1 MSRAGAGPLRTLL
14 VANRG
19 EIACRVMR
27 TARRL
32 GMRAI
37 AIYSDADVDALHV
50 RVADAAIRVGPAPA
64 RESYLDIEA
73 VLRAARES
81 GADAIHPG
89 YGFLSQNAD
98 FADACAA
105 AKIAFV
111 GPGGNAMRAMGRKD
125 EAKAIMRAAG
135 VPVVPGWQGD
145 DQSDATL
152 VREAERVGFPLLV
165 KAIAG
170 GGGKGMRVA
179 RSAAELPAALSAARG
194 EASRA
199 FGDARLLL
207 ERFIEAPRH
216 VEVQVIADR
225 HGHCRHLYE
234 RDCSLQ
240 RRYQKVIEE
249 CPAPGL
255 SPALRERLYIAAV
268 RAAQAVGYENAGTV
282 EFIVAGDDGWFLE
295 MNTRLQVEHP
305 VTEAVLGI
313 DLVEW
318 QLRVAA
324 GEPLPAQPTA
334 PRGHAFEARVYAE
347 DPRNGYLPAGGRI
360 EVLRWPERDA
370 RIDAAVEQGDRVV
383 TDYDALLAKVIVH
396 GATREEALQRLE
408 SALLSSH
415 VEGVTTNLAAL
426 VALTRDPDFR
436 AARMTTGLIDA
447 RGDSLLPEL
456 AVQGKRAAQ
465 LAAAALLEPDGTEGL
480 DPWAARD
487 GWRVQGPRRSDVR
500 FMVPGTGFSVIAA
513 APGITDE
520 PVPDTHSSSHVAVFP
535 DEVRVWLDGEFF
547 RLARVARGAPTESAC
562 GGGEVLA
569 PMPGAVLE
577 VRVTEG
583 ERVSRGQ
590 PLVVLEAMK
599 MEHTLRA
606 AVPGRVSSI
615 DVHSGQRVRD
625 GERLLSIE
633 AESAG

>member
-50 RVADAAIRVGPAPA
+50 RVADAAVRVGPAPA

-105 AKIAFV
+105 ADIVFV

-125 EAKAIMRAAG
+125 EAKALMRAAG

-194 EASRA
+194 EATRA
-199 FGDARLLL
+199 FGDARLML

-225 HGHCRHLYE
+225 HGPCLHLHE

-255 SPALRERLYIAAV
+255 PLALRERLHDAAV
-268 RAAQAVGYENAGTV
+268 RAARAVNYENAGTV
-282 EFIVAGDDGWFLE
+282 EFIVADGDGWFLE

-324 GEPLPAQPTA
+324 GEPLPAQPTG

-347 DPRNGYLPAGGRI
+347 DPRNGYLPAGGRV

-370 RIDAAVEQGDRVV
+370 RIDAAVGQGDRVV

-408 SALLSSH
+408 SALLSSR

-426 VALTRDPDFR
+426 VALTRDADFR

-447 RGDSLLPEL
+447 RGDTLLPEL
-456 AVQGKRAAQ
+456 AVQCKRAAQ

-487 GWRVQGPRRSDVR
+487 GWRVQGPRKSDVR
-500 FMVPGTGFSVIAA
+500 FVVPDGTAITGKPVPGT
-513 APGITDE
+513 
-520 PVPDTHSSSHVAVFP
+520 HSSGHVAVFP

-547 RLARVARGAPTESAC
+547 RLARVARGAPAESAS
-562 GGGEVLA
+562 GSGQVLA

-615 DVHSGQRVRD
+615 DVHPGQRVRD